1 MSEKRNTPDDIGM
14 LMGEHRNG
22 RKRMVFLHS
31 AGATARLWEDE
42 VEYFNAWYD
51 TLALDLPGRGGTGGE
66 GKNDAFAYGDF
77 VARAI
82 KDLDF
87 TPAVIVGIS
96 MGGAVAQA
104 LFLEHPD
111 LVEGLVLMG
120 TGAKMPV
127 APAIFAGIEKDYD
140 AFLDMSGMVAYGPD
154 TDREVIDRH
163 RNVFAA
169 VEPSVTLGDYTACN
183 TFDSRGRV
191 SEICVPTLIISGD
204 RDNLMAMKFSTFLD
218 EHIDDSDLEVFPGAG
233 HFVMAEEPEEFRRIV
248 CRFMENL

>member
-1 MSEKRNTPDDIGM
+1 MSRKENASADIGT
-14 LMGEHRNG
+14 LMGERRNG

-42 VEYFNAWYD
+42 VAYFNAWYD

-66 GKNDAFAYGDF
+66 GEQDAFAYGDF
-77 VARAI
+77 AAQAM
-82 KDLDF
+82 KELDF
-87 TPAVIVGIS
+87 APAVIVGIS

-104 LFLEHPD
+104 MSLSHPE
-111 LVEGLVLMG
+111 LVEGLVLLG

-127 APAIFAGIEKDYD
+127 APAIFTGIEKDYD

-163 RNVFAA
+163 RTVFAE
-169 VEPSVTLGDYTACN
+169 VDPEVTFGDYTACN
-183 TFDSRGRV
+183 TFDSRGRL

-204 RDNLMAMKFSTFLD
+204 KDNLMAMKFSTYLD
-218 EHIDDSDLEVFPGAG
+218 QHIEDSDLQVFPGAG
-233 HFVMAEEPEEFRRIV
+233 HFVMAEEPDEFRRAV
-248 CRFMENL
+248 RRFMEKL